1 MKVEF
6 IDIGNIDAGVGF
18 FLFVGFFVFVF
29 KIRILLRKKYIVY
42 ITMPSFNECGF
53 SCVEVPNI
61 AVLVNWETL

>member
-18 FLFVGFFVFVF
+18 LSVCLFVF